1 MGVVRSVARS
11 ATTIDT
17 VSWTAITAPIHGNR
31 VVLTPRAGTA
41 AVKFRTNDGSAAT
54 EFTVNAGIQ
63 KMYDMPSSDGR
74 PFGFTSDETVIY
86 AQAVS
91 GTGPVDADW
100 S

>member
-1 MGVVRSVARS
+1 MGAVRSIARS
-11 ATTIDT
+11 ATTIDS
-17 VSWTAITAPIHGNR
+17 VSWTAITAPINGNR
-31 VVLTPRAGTA
+31 VTLTPRAAGG

-54 EFTVNAGIQ
+54 EFTVNGGVQ
-63 KMYDMPSSDGR
+63 KTFDVLAAHGR
-74 PFGFTSDETVIY
+74 LGFVSGETVIY